1 MKKILGVAA
10 MAAAVTLSGCAMTP
24 FQPGAI
30 YTQQVL
36 PVVAP
41 NNAAT
46 SAKRGTGTATNIL
59 GLFAFGDGG
68 IASAKKAAGISKV
81 DSVDVTHFGLLGL
94 FSTTTTAVCGE

>member
-1 MKKILGVAA
+1 MKKILAVAA
-10 MAAAVTLSGCAMTP
+10 MAAVVTLSGCAMVP
-24 FQPGAI
+24 FQPGTI

-36 PVVAP
+36 PVDAP

-46 SAKRGTGTATNIL
+46 CAKRGTGMTTNIL

-68 IASAKKAAGISKV
+68 VAGAKKSAGISKV
-81 DSVDVTHFGLLGL
+81 DSVDITHFSILGL